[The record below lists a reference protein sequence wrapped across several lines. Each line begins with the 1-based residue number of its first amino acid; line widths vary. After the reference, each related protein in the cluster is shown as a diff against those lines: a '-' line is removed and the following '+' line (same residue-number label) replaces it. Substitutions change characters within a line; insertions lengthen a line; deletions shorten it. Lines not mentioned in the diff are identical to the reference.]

1 MTLVS
6 PSQRGSL
13 SLMLLAMLAMLVV
26 LLLLLLL
33 KLKPAKLGGGL
44 RSSLFLVVAVSVI
57 FPDIMSRVNLG
68 TRIVNNRL
76 FFFFLVLSL
85 LGRS

>member
-13 SLMLLAMLAMLVV
+13 SLMRAMLA
-26 LLLLLLL
+26 LLLLL
-33 KLKPAKLGGGL
+33 KLKSAKLRGEL
-44 RSSLFLVVAVSVI
+44 RSSLSLVVVSVI